1 MPIDY
6 LRMQART
13 TRMLR
18 QNGALYNVT
27 RKGSVTVIGGVEH
40 KTEEVR
46 FTAVGVKTEYAPGE
60 IDGTV
65 IVNGDVQIVFTSE
78 QEIKIGDVVDIDG
91 TAYRIV
97 NPNPAKPASLVL
109 NMGENTAFL
118 AEITA
123 FVNKAKANQEAVV
136 RTVGIKILNQLVMM
150 SPVGNPE
157 LWEVNQTA
165 VSYNRAVYDH
175 NEAQRANPDNLTK
188 TGRLKKKARVVDG
201 MDIKAPPGYTGGR
214 FRGNWQ
220 VSFDA
225 PTADE
230 TGRIDKTGD
239 LTKAAGNYTLSL
251 FKVGMKAIYFC
262 NNVPYAYPLEMGHST
277 QAPGG
282 IVRITAA
289 EFQRFFEE
297 AVKEVSR

>member
-1 MPIDY
+1 M
-6 LRMQART
+6 
-13 TRMLR
+13 
-18 QNGALYNVT
+18 
-27 RKGSVTVIGGVEH
+27 
-40 KTEEVR
+40 
-46 FTAVGVKTEYAPGE
+46 
-60 IDGTV
+60 
-65 IVNGDVQIVFTSE
+65 GDN
-78 QEIKIGDVVDIDG
+78 K
-91 TAYRIV
+91 
-97 NPNPAKPASLVL
+97 
-109 NMGENTAFL
+109 AFK
-118 AEITA
+118 AAITA
-123 FVNKAKANQEAVV
+123 FVDNAKTNQEAVV
-136 RTVGIKILNQLVMM
+136 RAVGIRILNQLVMM

-188 TGRLKKKARVVDG
+188 TGRLKKKARLVDG
-201 MDIKAPPGYTGGR
+201 MDVKAPSGYTGGR

-225 PTADE
+225 PTTDE

-251 FKVGMKAIYFC
+251 FKVGMKSIFFC

-282 IVRITAA
+282 MVRITAA
-289 EFQRFFEE
+289 DFQRFFEE
-297 AVKEVSR
+297 AVMEVTK

>member
-1 MPIDY
+1 
-6 LRMQART
+6 
-13 TRMLR
+13 
-18 QNGALYNVT
+18 
-27 RKGSVTVIGGVEH
+27 
-40 KTEEVR
+40 
-46 FTAVGVKTEYAPGE
+46 
-60 IDGTV
+60 
-65 IVNGDVQIVFTSE
+65 
-78 QEIKIGDVVDIDG
+78 
-91 TAYRIV
+91 
-97 NPNPAKPASLVL
+97 
-109 NMGENTAFL
+109 
-118 AEITA
+118 
-123 FVNKAKANQEAVV
+123 
-136 RTVGIKILNQLVMM
+136 M

-225 PTADE
+225 PTIDE
-230 TGRIDKTGD
+230 TGRVDKTGD
-239 LTKAAGNYTLSL
+239 LTKAAGNYTLSV

-282 IVRITAA
+282 MVRITAA

-297 AVKEVSR
+297 AVREVTK